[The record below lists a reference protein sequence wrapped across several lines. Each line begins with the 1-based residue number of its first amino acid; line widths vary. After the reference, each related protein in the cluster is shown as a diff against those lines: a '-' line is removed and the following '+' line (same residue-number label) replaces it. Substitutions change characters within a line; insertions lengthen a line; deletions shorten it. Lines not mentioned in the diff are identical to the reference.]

1 MTAEPSCRV
10 AVLGLGIEPGD
21 ELRVVLQSRYEVTTA
36 PDVAGLSQADIA
48 VLEARRCGQ
57 PLLDQVTQAR
67 RAVGEGDG
75 RVVVV
80 CERIGSSD
88 ARMLL
93 VAGASG
99 LVITRDLGP
108 ALIPTIEAVR
118 AGQVCLPPRHAGTAQ
133 PPGLSG
139 RERQIVGLVALG
151 LSNKEIAERLFLAE
165 STIKSHLNSA
175 FGKLGVSSRTEAVD
189 LIVNPAFGLAS
200 GIMSLGAEPITS
212 GDA

>member
-1 MTAEPSCRV
+1 MSARSSCAV
-10 AVLGLGIEPGD
+10 AILGVGTEPGD
-21 ELRVVLQSRYEVTTA
+21 QLRAALDGPYEVSTA
-36 PDVAGLSQADIA
+36 TDVAGLAAADIA

-57 PLLDQVTQAR
+57 PLLDQVTNAR
-67 RAVGEGDG
+67 RAVGQGDG

-151 LSNKEIAERLFLAE
+151 LSNKEIADRLFLAE

-200 GIMSLGAEPITS
+200 GIMSLGAEPIS
-212 GDA
+212 RGDT